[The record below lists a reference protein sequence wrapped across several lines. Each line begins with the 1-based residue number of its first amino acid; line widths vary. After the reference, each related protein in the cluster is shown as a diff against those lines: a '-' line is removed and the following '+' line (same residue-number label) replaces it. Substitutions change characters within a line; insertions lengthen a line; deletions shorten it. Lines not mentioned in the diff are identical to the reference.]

1 MFMELEGIVINM
13 LMVRD
18 NLTMEEANEI
28 WQNVQSEIMDSM
40 FGTSSMSVEEVI
52 EDNLGITVKEMIEV
66 YGE

>member
-1 MFMELEGIVINM
+1 MFMNLEGIVINM

-18 NLTMEEANEI
+18 NLTMEEANNV
-28 WQNVQSEIMDSM
+28 WQNVKSEIMDSM
-40 FGTSSMSVEEVI
+40 FGTSCMSVGEVI